1 MGCQVMSLQ
10 SITFETSVWSTTYY
24 GGKGT
29 VSAHVC
35 RIVNQLKI
43 LYTFKNS
50 KIFFIS
56 FKKKSSRKIVFENFS
71 ISKSNLIHAKVGQ
84 GAILV
89 SIRYTP
95 EALSLASLARYDSIS
110 LSCMDEEDFI
120 TTPYMDEKRAPR
132 FSGGMNRSL
141 PRSFHSSRRGCCLF
155 PHCVAFFPV
164 LLHRSCE
171 GRKSVQG
178 HGSCQD
184 LSRKCSASTHLLGQF
199 LPFCFC
205 FCFSRAHLLCT
216 LLEKKKPHLVAN
228 RLLLRRR
235 KNS

>member
-1 MGCQVMSLQ
+1 M
-10 SITFETSVWSTTYY
+10 
-24 GGKGT
+24 
-29 VSAHVC
+29 
-35 RIVNQLKI
+35 
-43 LYTFKNS
+43 
-50 KIFFIS
+50 
-56 FKKKSSRKIVFENFS
+56 
-71 ISKSNLIHAKVGQ
+71 
-84 GAILV
+84 
-89 SIRYTP
+89 
-95 EALSLASLARYDSIS
+95 ARYDSIS

-132 FSGGMNRSL
+132 FSGGMNRPLRPVHAPSL
-141 PRSFHSSRRGCCLF
+141 LPVEAVIFFPVRG
-155 PHCVAFFPV
+155 HCVAFFPV
-164 LLHRSCE
+164 LLHRSRG

-205 FCFSRAHLLCT
+205 FSFSRAHLLCT

-228 RLLLRRR
+228 RLLSRRR